1 MVGCHDVTP
10 NPTNTSGSVNKVWM
24 RKVRPHDH
32 VTTHQGLQLGGWG
45 DRHSSRVEA
54 KKPALL
60 SSRDGYL

>member
-45 DRHSSRVEA
+45 DRGKGRGKWLPTWVGGLTGHW
-54 KKPALL
+54 
-60 SSRDGYL
+60 